1 MDEIKMI
8 PGDDKQSL
16 MKELNFSVYVSEE
29 QNLAMKAD
37 LGLPWWKI
45 ASEKKQRERMNNDL
59 QNIQMAIPFSF
70 TTKRG
75 GQEIRLAP
83 LACVTD
89 LISVIFHLLDERER

>member
-37 LGLPWWKI
+37 LGLPWSK
-45 ASEKKQRERMNNDL
+45 
-59 QNIQMAIPFSF
+59 
-70 TTKRG
+70 
-75 GQEIRLAP
+75 IRLMK
-83 LACVTD
+83 
-89 LISVIFHLLDERER
+89 R